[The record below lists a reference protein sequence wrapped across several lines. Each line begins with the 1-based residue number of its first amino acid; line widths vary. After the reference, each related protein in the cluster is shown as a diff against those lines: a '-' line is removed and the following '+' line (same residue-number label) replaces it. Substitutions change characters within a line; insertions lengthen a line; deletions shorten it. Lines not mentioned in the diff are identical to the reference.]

1 MKPLLLQITLIFAA
15 ALPLA
20 ASAQES
26 NLSQKFDACMHKADS
41 DRTEIDKC
49 VSAELKRQDVRLN
62 EAYKT
67 IIKMDNN
74 PENKKELQA
83 VQRTWIRFRDLNCEL
98 YPITYAG
105 NLDLSIVGS
114 TECKMNVTADRVK
127 ALEYLVNHAN

>member
-1 MKPLLLQITLIFAA
+1 M
-15 ALPLA
+15 
-20 ASAQES
+20 
-26 NLSQKFDACMHKADS
+26 
-41 DRTEIDKC
+41 DKSGGVTIEMMDC
-49 VSAELKRQDVRLN
+49 TDAELKRQDVRLN